1 MMDKSL
7 PSRISDLKDTVKL
20 LNLTMAALRD
30 VSEILE
36 DMSIRIYSLE
46 EDRRLLKEN
55 LRVCASKVTSLE
67 TRYSELLYRMSG
79 R

>member
-67 TRYSELLYRMSG
+67 TRYSELLYRISG

>member
-36 DMSIRIYSLE
+36 EMSIRIYSLE

>member
-36 DMSIRIYSLE
+36 EMSIRIYSLE

-67 TRYSELLYRMSG
+67 TRYSELLYRISG